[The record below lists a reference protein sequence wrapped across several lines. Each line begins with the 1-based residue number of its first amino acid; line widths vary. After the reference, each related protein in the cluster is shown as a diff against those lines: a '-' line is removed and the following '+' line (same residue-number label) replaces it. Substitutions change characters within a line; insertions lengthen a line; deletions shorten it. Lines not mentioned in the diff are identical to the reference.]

1 MEAYLDEEE
10 VVFSSPIA
18 RRHTD
23 TTKPKDKDTQPP
35 LKSPAKPA
43 KLWALG
49 KQTLDDERVFRFEE
63 EESPAKQRGAHR
75 GTKGKNTNSRVYSR
89 WDYSSSDSENSQTTS
104 DDEDNK
110 ENVSSNIKELIE
122 IEEKLSKIKLEKEQ
136 ESSTRLVC
144 SFVVLFCVARVRP
157 FFLSSLLIS
166 SLVHLV
172 QYSSSSFLFY
182 FTFSRF
188 SVTSLIIN
196 TIPQHHNTTSTL
208 NTHPCI
214 HNCFHNSHSPNFH
227 QPAHQSSFSCH
238 YTKFILYVSFSTRV
252 LHNTH
257 SCPGCGG
264 WYKLLD
270 KCETTRC
277 HFSLETLY
285 STPFYD
291 TICRFVLFLV
301 FPPFS
306 FSIYCLL
313 PLSTYC
319 LISSQR

>member
-18 RRHTD
+18 RRHAD

-75 GTKGKNTNSRVYSR
+75 GTKGKNANSRVYSR

-196 TIPQHHNTTSTL
+196 TIPQHHNTTTPHPHSTR
-208 NTHPCI
+208 I
-214 HNCFHNSHSPNFH
+214 HVFTTVSTIHTPQIFINLLTNPHFPAITPNSFFMFLSLPECFIILTLAQVVVVDTNCLINAK
-227 QPAHQSSFSCH
+227 QRDAILALKH
-238 YTKFILYVSFSTRV
+238 YTQLLFIIPFVGLYCS
-252 LHNTH
+252 
-257 SCPGCGG
+257 
-264 WYKLLD
+264 
-270 KCETTRC
+270 
-277 HFSLETLY
+277 
-285 STPFYD
+285 
-291 TICRFVLFLV
+291 
-301 FPPFS
+301 
-306 FSIYCLL
+306 
-313 PLSTYC
+313 
-319 LISSQR
+319 